1 MRAARLRR
9 SGDIKTLRAEG
20 RSLRRAAFSARLR
33 RTDLSATR
41 LAVIAPGNVGRAV
54 ARNRARRRVREAFR
68 IALLG
73 RSSNVGNVGLDILVT
88 ARPEALHSEFIAL
101 RDDAANVLSEAVS

>member
-9 SGDIKTLRAEG
+9 SGDIKMLRAEG
-20 RSLRRAAFSARLR
+20 RSLRRASFSARLR

-68 IALLG
+68 IALQG
-73 RSSNVGNVGLDILVT
+73 RSSNLGNVGLDILVT
-88 ARPEALHSEFIAL
+88 ARPEALHTEFTAL
-101 RDDAANVLSEAVS
+101 RDDAASVLSETTS